1 MDTVKKR
8 GRKKKEVVEEVE
20 KEPKVKKKRGRK
32 AALKFFSSSIRK
44 KIPISSSTTNENVIL
59 HLDIKHNMDDTED
72 NDVIQA
78 ANEIDYHSE
87 YSTSQKDKPKPVVE
101 KSTSDSIT
109 GPDITLLH
117 DFMTDEWKEQ
127 TDIHCWWC
135 CHTFDTIPLGMPF
148 RYLSDQ
154 HKFRTKG
161 CFCSIA
167 CMVSWFN
174 NSIYRTDTKI
184 YTLIK
189 NLHKRL
195 TGSNGIQK
203 LAEAPP
209 RETLNIFG
217 GELTIDQFRKRS
229 DNGIIFKMINYP
241 MIVTK
246 EFIEEI
252 DLLNLK
258 IHNKQHTTNS
268 NSITPTTAATEKEI
282 KDAKIRLSKIEKPNT
297 ENTIDKFLKLKI
309 EN

>member
-1 MDTVKKR
+1 MD
-8 GRKKKEVVEEVE
+8 
-20 KEPKVKKKRGRK
+20 
-32 AALKFFSSSIRK
+32 I
-44 KIPISSSTTNENVIL
+44 
-59 HLDIKHNMDDTED
+59 DTEKSL
-72 NDVIQA
+72 QA
-78 ANEIDYHSE
+78 ANEIDYSAS
-87 YSTSQKDKPKPVVE
+87 YSSTNESNSTPIKDIEKEDGPVGSGISLLGNFSSTDSDWGE
-101 KSTSDSIT
+101 K
-109 GPDITLLH
+109 
-117 DFMTDEWKEQ
+117 
-127 TDIHCWWC
+127 TDICCWWC
-135 CHTFDTIPLGMPF
+135 CHSFDTIPLGMPF
-148 RYLSDQ
+148 RYLNDQ

-167 CMVSWFN
+167 CMISWFN

-195 TGSNGIQK
+195 TGSEGSQI
-203 LAEAPP
+203 LSEAPP
-209 RETLNIFG
+209 RETLRIFG

-229 DNGIIFKMINYP
+229 DGNGKLFKMIHYP

-246 EFIEEI
+246 EFVEEI

-258 IHNKQHTTNS
+258 IHNKQNPIST
-268 NSITPTTAATEKEI
+268 TPTTTDKEI